1 VNNLARAMKST
12 SLTTTTS
19 VIQALGGSA
28 QVARL
33 TGRKLSAAS
42 NWHRAQAFPANTYV
56 ALSAALRARRLH
68 APVWLWGTGR
78 ASMEPRKSER
88 RTEVA

>member
-1 VNNLARAMKST
+1 MKFT

-42 NWHRAQAFPANTYV
+42 NWHRCQAFPANTYV
-56 ALSAALRARRLH
+56 AMSAALHASGLH
-68 APVWLWGTGR
+68 APAWLWG
-78 ASMEPRKSER
+78 MEPRKSESQ
-88 RTEVA
+88 TEVA